1 MSEGAIYLLIVI
13 AIVIIYIIC
22 NIRKNN
28 FSFKNDA
35 SNPND
40 FVIKNNAVQPS
51 ASQIQQNTQLQGQSG
66 QQQASQFQHLQPNL
80 SQNMETAAGQV
91 QNISSTSQA
100 SSSAFQNSS
109 LQNSSLQNS
118 SYRNNGSLDN
128 VPSLKDG
135 DGVGSA
141 CPSCGQTMV
150 SFGRFGGY
158 CSACN
163 AWNYDR
169 AAYLEKKA
177 LYGLAAET
185 LFVLVAY
192 ENVHCRTQGQDY
204 TGILYVM
211 PGMLILKVNSDE
223 RLMIPFDNISAV
235 SATKGAAQQLIVLV
249 QGEDAQP
256 ISYNIDLKGASYDGA
271 GGEDLFRIRQ
281 LIQER

>member
-1 MSEGAIYLLIVI
+1 MSEGAIYFLIVI

-35 SNPND
+35 STPND
-40 FVIKNNAVQPS
+40 FVIKNNAAQPS
-51 ASQIQQNTQLQGQSG
+51 ASQIQQNTQLQGQSV
-66 QQQASQFQHLQPNL
+66 QQLQASQFQHLQPNL
-80 SQNMETAAGQV
+80 SQNPETAAGQV

-100 SSSAFQNSS
+100 GSSA
-109 LQNSSLQNS
+109 LQNSSFQNS
-118 SYRNNGSLDN
+118 SYRNNGSLEN

-141 CPSCGQTMV
+141 CPSCGQVMV

-163 AWNYDR
+163 VWNYDR

-177 LYGLAAET
+177 LYGSAAET
-185 LFVLVAY
+185 LFVLAAY

-249 QGEDAQP
+249 QGEDTQP

>member
-1 MSEGAIYLLIVI
+1 MSEGAIYFLIVI
-13 AIVIIYIIC
+13 AIVIIYIIY

-40 FVIKNNAVQPS
+40 FVIKNNAAQS
-51 ASQIQQNTQLQGQSG
+51 STSQIQQNTQLQGQSG

-80 SQNMETAAGQV
+80 SQNPETAAGQV
-91 QNISSTSQA
+91 QSISGTAQA
-100 SSSAFQNSS
+100 GSSALQDSSS
-109 LQNSSLQNS
+109 
-118 SYRNNGSLDN
+118 RNNGSLDN

-177 LYGLAAET
+177 LYGSAAET
-185 LFVLVAY
+185 LFVLAAY

>member
-1 MSEGAIYLLIVI
+1 MSGGAIFLLVVV
-13 AIVIIYIIC
+13 IVIIYVVC
-22 NIRKNN
+22 LNRKNDLT
-28 FSFKNDA
+28 FKKDFNS
-35 SNPND
+35 SNNY
-40 FVIKNNAVQPS
+40 IINKNVEQSNTPLQ
-51 ASQIQQNTQLQGQSG
+51 QQNPQP
-66 QQQASQFQHLQPNL
+66 QFQHPQRNL
-80 SQNMETAAGQV
+80 GQNQETAAGQV
-91 QNISSTSQA
+91 QGFSGMSQA
-100 SSSAFQNSS
+100 GGSAFQGSS
-109 LQNSSLQNS
+109 LQNGGLQN
-118 SYRNNGSLDN
+118 NGPQYN

-135 DGVGSA
+135 DGSGTV
-141 CPSCGQTMV
+141 CPTCGKTMV

-158 CSACN
+158 CPSCN

-177 LYGLAAET
+177 AYGPAAET
-185 LFVLVAY
+185 LFVLAAY
-192 ENVHCRTQGQDY
+192 ENAHCRTQGQDY

-211 PGMLILKVNSDE
+211 PSMLILKINSNE